1 MKPTAWQVKGDYFE
15 TCSCDYL
22 CPCIFTRMEAM
33 PTDGVCKVSMVF
45 RIRKGH
51 FGPVLLDGVTF
62 AVLGYVEGPMGNG
75 NWRVGLV
82 IDEGADQKQAEAVQT
97 ICSGKVG
104 GPMAMMAPLVG
115 DFAGVLRGKFT
126 VEKKKMSFSVKV
138 PGILDQAAVAVESL
152 AVPGKPIFI
161 DNAGHPANTRLALA
175 RGVRSTLNAFGIDW
189 DDRAGGHNGHF
200 APFNWANA

>member
-1 MKPTAWQVKGDYFE
+1 MATTEWQAKGDYFE

-45 RIRKGH
+45 RIRKGR
-51 FGPVLLDGVTF
+51 FGATALDGVTF
-62 AVLGYVEGPMGNG
+62 AVLGQVAGPMGNG

-82 IDEGADQKQAEAVQT
+82 IDDGASADQVDAIQS

-104 GPMAMMAPLVG
+104 GPMAMMAPLVSE
-115 DFAGVLRGKFT
+115 FAGVVRGKFK
-126 VEKKKMSFSVKV
+126 VEKKKMSFNVKV
-138 PGILDQAAVAVESL
+138 PGVLDQAAIAVESL
-152 AVPGKPIFI
+152 SVPGTPIYL
-161 DNAGHPANTRLALA
+161 DHAGHPANKKLALA
-175 RGVRSTLNAFGIDW
+175 RGLKSSVHAFGIDW
-189 DDRAGGHNGHF
+189 DDLEGGHNGHF